1 MNNQEK
7 VQQFPGL
14 LAFIIQLSRND
25 VVWHLHSELDVFKA
39 TIIRLSY
46 FFFQNLKIL
55 VLIIKLNY
63 HEVIY
68 FYFIDVFGV
77 VVGFPQFFFKY
88 RMPKGG
94 PRWAMCGYRFNT
106 Y

>member
-1 MNNQEK
+1 M
-7 VQQFPGL
+7 F
-14 LAFIIQLSRND
+14 SRQRYSGC
-25 VVWHLHSELDVFKA
+25 H
-39 TIIRLSY
+39 I

-77 VVGFPQFFFKY
+77 VVGFHSFFKY

-94 PRWAMCGYRFNT
+94 PIWAMCGYRFNT